1 MIAVTRAIGD
11 HNMKRI
17 GYVRNDIHFTMI
29 ELTPTDDYLIL
40 ACDGVRFSSSFFQ
53 GLDLVSKLLFILSP
67 FQSFSFFNSTGMGC
81 Y

>member
-29 ELTPTDDYLIL
+29 ELTSTDDYLIL
-40 ACDGVRFSSSFFQ
+40 ACDGVRFFFLSFKDV
-53 GLDLVSKLLFILSP
+53 DLVSKLRF
-67 FQSFSFFNSTGMGC
+67 SFSFFFSLFLSLVLI
-81 Y
+81 